1 MLALL
6 TFFWLMLVPPAA
18 VLDQDQK
25 FIPVEGAT
33 LQAKQDAAINRG
45 SAAGNERFWTA
56 YAFDVRPGVAVD
68 VEFVSDDGSR
78 FFINESTIFHFDGVA
93 FNSDFASFSSSGSTV
108 ETRDL
113 GVFLLRDPVQRGAV
127 VRVEIYNLARRREYG
142 GFPVYWMGRALNE
155 ESLSLLRGIAETNR
169 TGDVG
174 EDATRAIALHDDRRV
189 PEVLVALARSSNS
202 LGVRS
207 RAVRALGYPP
217 VAPSTR
223 EFLATVA
230 GDTRESADIRRS
242 AISAYGR
249 AHDAQALDFLLRL
262 FETTTN
268 RDLKRAAMS
277 AAAGTDNKGAVVNFL
292 VRVANQDPDNE
303 LRKKAVAHLGEM
315 AGEQALGILTET
327 AGRVDADTELQK
339 QAVQAISRRP
349 AAESVPLLIK
359 VAQTHAKPEVRKQA
373 LVLLGRTGDPSAI
386 NFLKSVLTK

>member
-1 MLALL
+1 MFALL

-33 LQAKQDAAINRG
+33 LQAKQEAAVGRAS
-45 SAAGNERFWTA
+45 SAGAERFWTA

-68 VEFVSDDGSR
+68 VEFVGDDGSR
-78 FFINESTIFHFDGVA
+78 FYIGEGSTFNFDGVS
-93 FNSDFASFSSSGSTV
+93 FNSDFGSFSSSGSTV

-113 GVFLLRDPVQRGAV
+113 GVFLLRDPSRGGAV

-142 GFPVYWMGRALNE
+142 GFPVYWMGRAANE
-155 ESLSLLRGIAETNR
+155 ESLNLLRALVESSR
-169 TGDVG
+169 SGDVG

-189 PEVLVALARSSNS
+189 PEVLVALARSSAS
-202 LGVRS
+202 AGVRA

-217 VAPSTR
+217 VAPATR
-223 EFLATVA
+223 EFLASVA
-230 GDTRESADIRRS
+230 RDEREGSDIRRS
-242 AISAYGR
+242 AITAYGR
-249 AHDAQALDFLLRL
+249 SREPQTLDFLLRL
-262 FETTTN
+262 FDSVTS
-268 RDLKRAAMS
+268 RDLKRSVMS
-277 AAAGTDNKGAVVNFL
+277 AAAWNENKSAVVNFL
-292 VRVANQDPDNE
+292 VRVANQETDND
-303 LRKKAVAHLGEM
+303 LRKRAVAHLGEM
-315 AGEQALGILTET
+315 AGEQALGTLTET

-339 QAVQAISRRP
+339 QAVAAISRRP

-386 NFLKSVLTK
+386 NYLKSVLTK

>member
-6 TFFWLMLVPPAA
+6 TFFWLMLVPPAV

-33 LQAKQDAAINRG
+33 LQAKQDAAISR
-45 SAAGNERFWTA
+45 AAGAERFWTA

-68 VEFVSDDGSR
+68 IEFVGDDGSR
-78 FFINESTIFHFDGVA
+78 FYIGESTMFNFDGVA
-93 FNSDFASFSSSGSTV
+93 FNNDFGSFSSSGSKV

-113 GVFLLRDPVQRGAV
+113 GVFLLRDPSRRGEV

-142 GFPVYWMGRALNE
+142 GFPVYWMGRAPNE
-155 ESLSLLRGIAETNR
+155 ESLTLLRGLVESSRA
-169 TGDVG
+169 GDVG

-189 PEVLVALARSSNS
+189 PEFLVTLARGSISS
-202 LGVRS
+202 GVRA

-217 VAPSTR
+217 VAPATR
-223 EFLATVA
+223 DFLASVA
-230 GDTRESADIRRS
+230 RDERESVDIRRS

-249 AHDAQALDFLLRL
+249 SRDAQSLDFLLRL
-262 FETTTN
+262 FDSVTS
-268 RDLKRAAMS
+268 RDLKRSAMS
-277 AAAGTDNKGAVVNFL
+277 AAALNENKSAVVNFL
-292 VRVANQDPDNE
+292 VRVASQDVDTE
-303 LRKKAVAHLGEM
+303 LRKRAVAHLGEM
-315 AGEQALGILTET
+315 AGEQALGTLSET

-339 QAVQAISRRP
+339 QALSAISRRP

-386 NFLKSVLTK
+386 NYLKSVLTK